1 MDISIEQVKE
11 LREATGAGILDCRN
25 ALEITEGDF
34 DKAVEHL
41 REKGIA
47 EAAKRMSRE
56 ANEGLV
62 ASYIHGEGRIGVLVE
77 VNCETDFVA
86 RTDEFEQLVNNI
98 AMQIAAMAPLYITR
112 DDVPEEVIERE
123 KGIYR
128 TQALEQGKP
137 EHVIDR
143 IVAGRLEKFY
153 QQACL
158 MEQEFI
164 RNDEITVEEL
174 LKNEISTIGENI
186 VVRRFVRFERGE
198 SLEA

>member
-25 ALEITEGDF
+25 ALEVAEGDF

-41 REKGIA
+41 REKGVA

-62 ASYIHGEGRIGVLVE
+62 ASYIHGDGRIGVLVE
-77 VNCETDFVA
+77 INCETDFVA
-86 RTDEFEQLVNNI
+86 RTDEFQQLVNNI
-98 AMQIAAMAPLYITR
+98 AMQIAAMAPPYLTR

-123 KGIYR
+123 KEIYR
-128 TQALEQGKP
+128 NQALEQGKP
-137 EHVIDR
+137 DRVIDR
-143 IVAGRLEKFY
+143 IVDGRLEKFY
-153 QQACL
+153 NQSCL

-164 RNDEITVEEL
+164 RNDEITIEEL
-174 LKNEISTIGENI
+174 LKNEIATIGENI

>member
-1 MDISIEQVKE
+1 MDISIEKLKK
-11 LREATGAGILDCRN
+11 LREETGAGVLDCRN
-25 ALEITEGDF
+25 ALEVTDGDF

-112 DDVPEEVIERE
+112 EDVPEEVVERE
-123 KGIYR
+123 KEEYR
-128 TQALEQGKP
+128 TQAVQQGKP

-143 IVAGRLEKFY
+143 IVEGRLEKFY
-153 QQACL
+153 QQSCL

-186 VVRRFVRFERGE
+186 VVRRFIRFERGE

>member
-1 MDISIEQVKE
+1 MDISIEKLKK
-11 LREATGAGILDCRN
+11 LREETGAGVLDCRN
-25 ALEITEGDF
+25 ALEVTEGDF

-112 DDVPEEVIERE
+112 EDVPEEVVERE
-123 KGIYR
+123 KEEYR
-128 TQALEQGKP
+128 TQAVQQGKP

-143 IVAGRLEKFY
+143 IVEGRLEKFY
-153 QQACL
+153 QQSCL

>member
-11 LREATGAGILDCRN
+11 LREATGAGVLDCRN
-25 ALEITEGDF
+25 ALEVTGGDF

-62 ASYIHGEGRIGVLVE
+62 VSYIHGEGRIGVLVE

-112 DDVPEEVIERE
+112 EDVPEEVIERE
-123 KGIYR
+123 KEIYR
-128 TQALEQGKP
+128 AQALEQGKP

-143 IVAGRLEKFY
+143 IVEGRLEKFY
-153 QQACL
+153 QQSCL

>member
-25 ALEITEGDF
+25 ALDVAEGDF

-41 REKGIA
+41 REKGVA

-62 ASYIHGEGRIGVLVE
+62 ASYIHGDGRIGVLVE

-86 RTDEFEQLVNNI
+86 RTDEFQQLVNNI
-98 AMQIAAMAPLYITR
+98 AMQIAAMAPPYLTR

-123 KGIYR
+123 KEIYR
-128 TQALEQGKP
+128 NQALEQGKP
-137 EHVIDR
+137 DRVIDR
-143 IVAGRLEKFY
+143 IVDGRLEKFY
-153 QQACL
+153 NQSCL

-164 RNDEITVEEL
+164 RNDEITIEEL
-174 LKNEISTIGENI
+174 LKNEIATIGENI